1 MSSSEIK
8 NETSFMNLIFQKIMN
23 GEVLNKSKLSS
34 YIFTSFIWVGII
46 THLFF
51 SNIYSSHGNYGPASA
66 LVWGYTI
73 ILFSMFSLLFLQQIS
88 NSSVNLDLKQ
98 LKIDNII
105 LMVLIIWLISL
116 NSKNYKKINSNKVP
130 NNFYSYSWYTTLLIM
145 IELVIFIT
153 QITISNN
160 NQDLSSMINKNIMQN
175 INFVSYLLL
184 VLIFMLIIIQQIILD
199 NFSVDVL

>member
-1 MSSSEIK
+1 MSSLDI
-8 NETSFMNLIFQKIMN
+8 NDQTSFMNFIFHKIMN

-34 YIFTSFIWVGII
+34 YIFTSFIVVGIV

-88 NSSVNLDLKQ
+88 NSSVNLDLKKI
-98 LKIDNII
+98 KIDSII

-116 NSKNYKKINSNKVP
+116 NSKNYKKINSRRVP

-145 IELVIFIT
+145 IELIIFIT
-153 QITISNN
+153 QITISSGYGNMDN
-160 NQDLSSMINKNIMQN
+160 EISKSIMQN
-175 INFVSYLLL
+175 VNFVSYFLL

>member
-160 NQDLSSMINKNIMQN
+160 NQDLSSMINKNIIQN

>member
-160 NQDLSSMINKNIMQN
+160 NRLPILRPSSILNESSKCG
-175 INFVSYLLL
+175 S
-184 VLIFMLIIIQQIILD
+184 LIKPFQPMEVRG
-199 NFSVDVL
+199 FSK